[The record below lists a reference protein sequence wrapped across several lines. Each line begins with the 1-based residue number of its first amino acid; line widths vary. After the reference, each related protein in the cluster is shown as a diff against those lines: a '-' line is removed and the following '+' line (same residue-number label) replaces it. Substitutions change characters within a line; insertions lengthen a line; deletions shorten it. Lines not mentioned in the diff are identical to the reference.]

1 MKTYFVLFRDLD
13 TNIKTVV
20 MATYD
25 ENKAYGFRAKTPRNK
40 ELIIEVDGKEVF
52 KMIKV

>member
-1 MKTYFVLFRDLD
+1 MKTYFVFFRDLD
-13 TNIKTVV
+13 TNERTAV

-52 KMIKV
+52 RMLNA